1 MKCSI
6 VLTTINK
13 PEYLG
18 LTLTRIIQQITS
30 FDLEIIVVNDGC
42 DEKTIEVCKSFA
54 WAGVTTLYT
63 HNTKYR
69 NPSIARN
76 VGYRFA
82 TGEVIVSTC
91 DDILQLYTDTLERL
105 VTRLQPGTFRLAKTE
120 NWLYDGETPIR
131 YLADYCSTD
140 KRPVPYFFLGALYRS
155 DLYAVG
161 GNDEEFVEVCYDD
174 NWFADCLIKG
184 LGLTKVIDDDI
195 VCHHRSHLHP
205 KNSHVNEKVSH
216 DLYIS
221 KVREAN
227 RTGIWQ
233 ASGGAWSQK

>member
-13 PEYLG
+13 PDYLDS
-18 LTLTRIIQQITS
+18 TLSRILEQVTS
-30 FDLEIIVVNDGC
+30 FETEVIVVNDGC
-42 DEKTIEVCKSFA
+42 DEQTIEVCRKHP
-54 WAGVTTLYT
+54 VTILHT
-63 HNTKYR
+63 HNTRYR

-82 TGEVIVSTC
+82 TGEVIVSMC
-91 DDILQLYTDTLERL
+91 DDILLLSTNTLEKL
-105 VTRLQPGTFRLAKTE
+105 VTRLQLGEFRLAKTE
-120 NWLYDGETPIR
+120 NWEYDECGTTPKR
-131 YLADYCSTD
+131 YLMDYCSSN
-140 KRPVPYFFLGALYRS
+140 KRPVPYFFLGAIARS

-184 LGLTKVIDDDI
+184 LGLKKTIDDDI
-195 VCHHRSHLHP
+195 VCHHRAHLHP
-205 KNSHVNEKVSH
+205 KGSHVNEKTSH
-216 DLYIS
+216 QLYLN

-233 ASGGAWSQK
+233 ASGGPWQV